1 MGVPAP
7 HHFSSEEKI
16 MENSSWIWEI
26 FSNPFLRG
34 LAIGLLVAVVLWVRG
49 WLKARELNANMKKLR
64 EHLHTKLE
72 IDSAENERRK
82 GEIDRLKQERDNL
95 RNMVQVL
102 NQKPGRQEL
111 RQVQVYQKA
120 IEIMFEKSPGFAPA
134 WQITVKEAEEEIK
147 RAERGI
153 IPFFKRM
160 TTSSPGTEKSS
171 KKPLELE
178 QSTSH

>member
-1 MGVPAP
+1 
-7 HHFSSEEKI
+7 
-16 MENSSWIWEI
+16 MENSSWIGEI
-26 FSNPFLRG
+26 FANPFLRG
-34 LAIGLLVAVVLWVRG
+34 LFIGMLIAAILWVRG
-49 WLKARELNANMKKLR
+49 WLKAREMNANMKKLR

-82 GEIDRLKQERDNL
+82 EDFDKIKQERDNL

-134 WQITVKEAEEEIK
+134 WQITVKDAEEEIK
-147 RAERGI
+147 QAERGI
-153 IPFFKRM
+153 IPFFRRM
-160 TTSSPGTEKSS
+160 TSSNPGSEKHS

-178 QSTSH
+178 QSTGR

>member
-1 MGVPAP
+1 
-7 HHFSSEEKI
+7 
-16 MENSSWIWEI
+16 MEQTSWISDI
-26 FSNPFLRG
+26 LANPFLRG
-34 LAIGLLVAVVLWVRG
+34 LCIGLAVAVVFWVRG
-49 WLKARELNANMKKLR
+49 WMKARELNGNLKKLR

-82 GEIDRLKQERDNL
+82 EEMDKIKQERDNL

-134 WQITVKEAEEEIK
+134 WQITVKEAEEEMK

-160 TTSSPGTEKSS
+160 TTSNPGSEKSS
-171 KKPLELE
+171 KKTLELE
-178 QSTSH
+178 QSTGR

>member
-1 MGVPAP
+1 
-7 HHFSSEEKI
+7 
-16 MENSSWIWEI
+16 MEDTSWISGI
-26 FSNPFLRG
+26 FANPFLRG
-34 LAIGLLVAVVLWVRG
+34 LLVGLFIALVLWVRG
-49 WLKARELNANMKKLR
+49 LFKVRDLNGSLKKLR

-82 GEIDRLKQERDNL
+82 GEMDKLRQERDNL

-134 WQITVKEAEEEIK
+134 WQITVKEAEEEMK

-160 TTSSPGTEKSS
+160 TSTSPGSEKSS
-171 KKPLELE
+171 KKTLELE
-178 QSTSH
+178 QSTGH

>member
-1 MGVPAP
+1 
-7 HHFSSEEKI
+7 
-16 MENSSWIWEI
+16 MEDSSWIAGI
-26 FSNPFLRG
+26 LSNPFFRG
-34 LAIGLLVAVVLWVRG
+34 LMIGLALAGFLWVRG
-49 WLKARELNANMKKLR
+49 WFKTRELNGHLKKLR

-72 IDSAENERRK
+72 IDSTENERRK
-82 GEIDRLKQERDNL
+82 AEMEKVKQERDNL

-134 WQITVKEAEEEIK
+134 WQITVKEAEEELK
-147 RAERGI
+147 KAERGI

-160 TTSSPGTEKSS
+160 TTSSSSSSDKS
-171 KKPLELE
+171 KKPLEIE
-178 QSTSH
+178 QSAGH